1 VTRQTRRLL
10 VGAIAILVPAL
21 AGCEAG
27 LNAPTLEYHP
37 ASFGLTT
44 TVNGITID
52 NAFVLGPSL
61 DGTLTAGGQ
70 TGMFMTLAT
79 QGNNDQLTSVSA
91 PGTAGS
97 VSLANG
103 PVNVTATAPTNLSGP
118 SPEIVLNNL
127 STSLSG
133 GQTVQIV
140 LNFANAGAVTLNVP
154 VEPAAYEY
162 ATFSPPAPSAS
173 PSASPST
180 SATTTGKHKGKKGAG
195 ASASASASA
204 GDTASGSDTATPSP
218 STSVSS

>member
-1 VTRQTRRLL
+1 VTRWTRRLL
-10 VGAIAILVPAL
+10 AGAIAILVPAL

-61 DGTLTAGGQ
+61 SGSLSAGGQ
-70 TGMFMTLAT
+70 TGVFMALAT
-79 QGNNDQLTSVSA
+79 EDNSDKLVSVSA

-97 VSLANG
+97 VTLANG
-103 PVNVTATAPTNLSGP
+103 PVTVTPNTLTDLNGPTP
-118 SPEIVLNNL
+118 QIVLNNL
-127 STSLSG
+127 SVPLSG
-133 GQTVQIV
+133 GETIPLV

-173 PSASPST
+173 PTT
-180 SATTTGKHKGKKGAG
+180 SAATAATTSKKKAKKGTRASST
-195 ASASASASA
+195 ASDSASATS
-204 GDTASGSDTATPSP
+204 TASGEATATPSP
-218 STSVSS
+218 TAS

>member
-1 VTRQTRRLL
+1 MTRWTRGLL
-10 VGAIAILVPAL
+10 AGAIAILVPVL

-44 TVNGITID
+44 TVNGITVD

-61 DGTLTAGGQ
+61 DGSLGAGGQ
-70 TGMFMTLAT
+70 TGVFMALAT
-79 QGNNDQLTSVSA
+79 QGNADQLVSVSA

-97 VSLANG
+97 ATLANG
-103 PVNVTATAPTNLSGP
+103 PVTVSPNTLTDLNGPTP
-118 SPEIVLNNL
+118 QIVLNNL
-127 STSLSG
+127 SVPLSG
-133 GQTVQIV
+133 GQTIQLV

-173 PSASPST
+173 PSPST
-180 SATTTGKHKGKKGAG
+180 TATTTGKKKAKKD
-195 ASASASASA
+195 ASASSSASA
-204 GDTASGSDTATPSP
+204 GATSTASGDATATASP
-218 STSVSS
+218 TAS